1 MKLAVVKIVFKDRTF
16 GYFKDEDHITS
27 FKDQAFRCENSY
39 ADGLCRGINFAIQTY
54 EDELT
59 DHAEVEMYE

>member
-1 MKLAVVKIVFKDRTF
+1 MKLAVVKIIFKDGSI

-27 FKDQAFRCENSY
+27 DKDQAFKAEVNY
-39 ADGLCRGINFAIQTY
+39 ANGLCRGLNFAIQTY

-59 DHAEVEMYE
+59 DHAEVELCE